1 MTEEQ
6 FKSKVKDLKKGVNK
20 LIDNRIE
27 KILQSGCVDLND
39 YEDNYILP
47 KMFIYAVA
55 EEIKF
60 QFKPLLEKHLK
71 EGKNM
76 INFM

>member
-1 MTEEQ
+1 MTEQQ
-6 FKSKVKDLKKGVNK
+6 FKNKVNDLKDQINK

-27 KILQSGCVDLND
+27 RILQSGCVDLND
-39 YEDNYILP
+39 FEDNYILP
-47 KMFIYAVA
+47 KIFIYAVA

-60 QFKPLLEKHLK
+60 QFKPLYKEHLK
-71 EGKNM
+71 EAKNM